1 MTNNVY
7 TASDI
12 LKNVYAL
19 WNLASPRRRLQF
31 FILLILIIAAVLA
44 ELFSIGAVIPFLGV
58 IADPGRLFIMPSM
71 QPVLNI
77 LSITRE
83 DQLLLPLTLIFC
95 IAVLSAAGLRL
106 LLLWAMTRLSFAFGA
121 DISIDIYRN
130 ALYQPYAVH
139 CARNSSEI
147 ISGISAKSSTVIYG
161 IVLPVLTFISSII
174 LVVAIAS
181 FLVLVNPIIAL
192 VTFTGFGLIY
202 GVIVYFTRKKISRDS
217 ELISVESTRVIK
229 ALQEGLGGIRDV
241 LIDGSQNVYCDTYR
255 ASDLTLRRA
264 QGNNLFV
271 AQSPRFL
278 MEGLGMLL
286 IAIVAYSSAKSSDT
300 FSDAI
305 PLLGGLALGAQRAL
319 PVLQAAYNAWATI
332 NGAAYSLKDI
342 LVLLRQPIPLGAL
355 DGNKEP
361 LIFEEQLQVKDLG
374 FRYSPDVPYV
384 FQNLN
389 IVIPKGSRVG
399 FKGTTGS
406 GKSTLLDILMGL
418 LSPDKGLIQ
427 VDNTPITSTNLR
439 AWQACIAHVPQ
450 EIFLADCSIEEN
462 IAFGTPKHLIDT
474 SRVVDCAKRAQIW
487 DFIDSLPLR
496 LNANVGEQGM
506 LLSGGQRQR
515 IGIAR
520 ALYKN
525 ASTIIFDEATSALDN
540 ETEIKVMDAIHDL
553 GTDITVLIIAH
564 RLSTLK
570 NCSLV
575 IDLDQL

>member
-1 MTNNVY
+1 MTNNVS

-31 FILLILIIAAVLA
+31 FILLILIVAAVFA

-71 QPVLNI
+71 QPVINM

-83 DQLLLPLTLIFC
+83 DQLLFPLTLIFC

-106 LLLWAMTRLSFAFGA
+106 LLLWATTRLSFAFGA

-130 ALYQPYAVH
+130 TLYQPYAVH

-147 ISGISAKSSTVIYG
+147 ISGISTKSSTVIYG
-161 IVLPVLTFISSII
+161 IALPVLTFISSII

-202 GVIVYFTRKKISRDS
+202 GVIIYFTRKKVSRDS

-255 ASDLTLRRA
+255 ASDLPLRRA

-286 IAIVAYSSAKSSDT
+286 IAIVAYSSAKSSGS

-418 LSPDKGLIQ
+418 LSPDEGFIQ
-427 VDNTPITSTNLR
+427 VDNTPITSSNLR

-487 DFIDSLPLR
+487 DVIDSLPLR
-496 LNANVGEQGM
+496 LNANVGEQGV

-553 GTDITVLIIAH
+553 GKDITVLIIAH

>member
-1 MTNNVY
+1 MTNNVPI
-7 TASDI
+7 ASDI

-19 WNLASPRRRLQF
+19 WKLASPRRRLQF
-31 FILLILIIAAVLA
+31 FILLILIIAAVFA

-71 QPVLNI
+71 QPVINM

-83 DQLLLPLTLIFC
+83 DQLLFPLTLIFC

-106 LLLWAMTRLSFAFGA
+106 LLLWATTRLSFAFGA

-130 ALYQPYAVH
+130 TLYQPYAVH

-147 ISGISAKSSTVIYG
+147 ISGISTKSSTVIYG
-161 IVLPVLTFISSII
+161 IVLPALTFISSII

-202 GVIVYFTRKKISRDS
+202 GVIIYFTRKKVSRDS
-217 ELISVESTRVIK
+217 ELISVESTSVIK

-241 LIDGSQNVYCDTYR
+241 LIDGSQNVYCDIYR
-255 ASDLTLRRA
+255 ASDLPLRRA

-286 IAIVAYSSAKSSDT
+286 IAIVAYSSAKSSGS

-332 NGAAYSLKDI
+332 NGAVYSLKDI
-342 LVLLRQPIPLGAL
+342 LVLLRQPIPLEAL

-374 FRYSPDVPYV
+374 FRYTPDLPYV

-418 LSPDKGLIQ
+418 LSPDEGFIQ
-427 VDNTPITSTNLR
+427 VDNTPITSSNLR

-487 DFIDSLPLR
+487 DVIDSLPLR
-496 LNANVGEQGM
+496 LNANVGEQGV

-553 GTDITVLIIAH
+553 GKDITVLIIAH

>member
-553 GTDITVLIIAH
+553 GKDITVLIIAH

>member
-1 MTNNVY
+1 VTNNVS
-7 TASDI
+7 TESGI
-12 LKNVYAL
+12 LKDVYAL
-19 WNLASPRRRLQF
+19 WNLASPRRRVQF
-31 FILLILIIAAVLA
+31 FILLILIFAAVFA

-58 IADPGRLFIMPSM
+58 LSDPGRLFIMPSM
-71 QPVLNI
+71 QPAINM

-83 DQLLLPLTLIFC
+83 DQLLFPLTLIFC

-106 LLLWAMTRLSFAFGA
+106 LLLWATTRLSFAFGA

-130 ALYQPYAVH
+130 TLYQPYAVH

-147 ISGISAKSSTVIYG
+147 ISGISTKSSTVIYG

-181 FLVLVNPIIAL
+181 FLILVNPMIAL
-192 VTFTGFGLIY
+192 VTFAGFGLIY
-202 GVIVYFTRKKISRDS
+202 GVIVHFSRKKVSRDS
-217 ELISVESTRVIK
+217 KLISVESTRVIK

-241 LIDGSQNVYCDTYR
+241 LIDGSQNVYCDIYR
-255 ASDLTLRRA
+255 ASDLPLRRA

-286 IAIVAYSSAKSSDT
+286 IAIVAYSSVKSSGA
-300 FSDAI
+300 FSGAI

-374 FRYSPDVPYV
+374 FRYSPDLPYV

-389 IVIPKGSRVG
+389 IEIPKGSRVG
-399 FKGTTGS
+399 FKGTTGR

-418 LSPDKGLIQ
+418 LSPDEGFIQ
-427 VDNTPITSTNLR
+427 VDNTPITSSNLR
-439 AWQACIAHVPQ
+439 DWQAHIAHVPQ
-450 EIFLADCSIEEN
+450 EIFLADCSIAEN

-474 SRVVDCAKRAQIW
+474 SRVVECAKRAQVW
-487 DFIDSLPLR
+487 DVIDALPLR
-496 LNANVGEQGM
+496 LNTNVGEQGV

-525 ASTIIFDEATSALDN
+525 ASIIIFDEATSALDN
-540 ETEIKVMDAIHDL
+540 ETENKVMDAIHDL
-553 GTDITVLIIAH
+553 GKDITLLIIAH

>member
-1 MTNNVY
+1 MTNNVS

-31 FILLILIIAAVLA
+31 FILLILIVAAVFA

-71 QPVLNI
+71 QPVINM

-83 DQLLLPLTLIFC
+83 DQLLFPLTLIFC

-106 LLLWAMTRLSFAFGA
+106 LLLWATTRLSFAFGA

-130 ALYQPYAVH
+130 TLYQPYAVH

-147 ISGISAKSSTVIYG
+147 ISGISTKSSTVIYG
-161 IVLPVLTFISSII
+161 IALPVLTFISSII

-202 GVIVYFTRKKISRDS
+202 GVIIYFTRKKVSRDS

-255 ASDLTLRRA
+255 ASDLPLRRA

-286 IAIVAYSSAKSSDT
+286 IAIVAYSSAKSSGS

-418 LSPDKGLIQ
+418 LSPDEGFIQ
-427 VDNTPITSTNLR
+427 VDNTPITSSNLR

-487 DFIDSLPLR
+487 DVIDSLPLR
-496 LNANVGEQGM
+496 LNANVGEQGV

-520 ALYKN
+520 ALYKKCIN
-525 ASTIIFDEATSALDN
+525 YNF
-540 ETEIKVMDAIHDL
+540 
-553 GTDITVLIIAH
+553 
-564 RLSTLK
+564 
-570 NCSLV
+570 
-575 IDLDQL
+575 

>member
-1 MTNNVY
+1 VTNNVY